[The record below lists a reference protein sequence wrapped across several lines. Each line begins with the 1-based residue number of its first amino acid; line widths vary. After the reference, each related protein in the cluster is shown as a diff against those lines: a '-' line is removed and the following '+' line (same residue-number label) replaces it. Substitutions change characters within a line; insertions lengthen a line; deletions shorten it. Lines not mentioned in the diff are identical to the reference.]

1 MILETPTQIPEIE
14 NNGDK
19 SIRDK
24 YFGYESTFIIL
35 HPFLKNDSVNREN
48 EKELTRLNWSEFVD
62 LAKLKDIKELDRILA
77 FQHCARSITSKS
89 GWIKYKKTIELHNL
103 LDAEVDK
110 YPVCLVYPTLNYLY
124 AIGYRN
130 IFLYSEYNESNIL
143 YEIEALINKVVNWP
157 KQQTRILT
165 PDYKI
170 LLETNA
176 DERFTY
182 VSADKLVIDK
192 MVAAINLEGFYCTEN
207 TKSYWSDE
215 IESGDTI
222 DWSSAEG

>member
-35 HPFLKNDSVNREN
+35 HPFLKNDSVNIEN
-48 EKELTRLNWSEFVD
+48 EKDLTRLNWSEIVD

-77 FQHCARSITSKS
+77 FLHCARSIAPKS
-89 GWIKYKKTIELHNL
+89 VWLKYKKTIEFYNL
-103 LDAEVDK
+103 LDAEVDN
-110 YPVCLVYPTLNYLY
+110 YPICLVYPTLNYLY

-130 IFLYSEYNESNIL
+130 IFIYSEYNETKIS
-143 YEIEALINKVVNWP
+143 YAIEELINNEINWP
-157 KQQTRILT
+157 MYQTRILT

-170 LLETNA
+170 LFETNV

-182 VSADKLVIDK
+182 VSGDKSTIDK
-192 MVAAINLEGFYCTEN
+192 MVEAINLEGFYCDTN
-207 TKSYWSDE
+207 TKPYWSDE
-215 IESGDTI
+215 VETGETI
-222 DWSSAEG
+222 DWSSAAY